1 MNHRL
6 SSRLDAIII
15 RLDARPPKWRA
26 FALRLIKRWLER
38 GIPV

>member
-6 SSRLDAIII
+6 SHRLDAIII
-15 RLDARPPKWRA
+15 QLDAKPPALRA